1 MPKHNVIIP
10 GNRKGDYAMYR
21 CPKCGASART
31 RNSEYLDKKVSPII
45 SATIFTAGSPSAR

>member
-1 MPKHNVIIP
+1 
-10 GNRKGDYAMYR
+10 MYR

-31 RNSEYLDKKVSPII
+31 RNSEYLDKQVSPII